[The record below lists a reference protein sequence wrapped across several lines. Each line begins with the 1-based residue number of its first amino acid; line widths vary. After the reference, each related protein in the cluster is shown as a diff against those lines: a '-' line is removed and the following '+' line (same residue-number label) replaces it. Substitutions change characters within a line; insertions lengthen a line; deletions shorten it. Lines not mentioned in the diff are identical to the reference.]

1 MLVFLVLFGVV
12 AGSMVNLDPNNLDQI
27 IKDNPLVMINF
38 SAGWCRYSQAL
49 KPIYEKA
56 ADSLASVQGVKLAY
70 ADCVAHNDICSKYR
84 VSKYPT
90 MKFLR
95 SGELMKSEYRGQRS
109 VEGITEHINKLMED
123 PVKQLHGDEELKM
136 LKSEKKT
143 KFVLGYFA
151 STSSYGYEVFK
162 GASQSM
168 LGQCDFYAM
177 TGDDAKP
184 KIASHGGQ
192 EKVFLVNDVTGEKI
206 YDGSATNQPQLST
219 WVKENC
225 VPLVREIT
233 FENGEELTEEGL
245 PFVIL
250 FHDPEDQDS
259 VKLFTEKV
267 AECQDLRT
275 GVNFLHADGFKFAHP
290 LSHLGR
296 STKDLP
302 VVAIDSFKHMYLFPK
317 FDHIKK
323 PKRLRRFVDDLH
335 SGRLHREFHGE
346 VFKDRVGEDD
356 EQRPP
361 PKNAKEAAKQIAE
374 DKQKREKR
382 EAGTNPPESVFK
394 KLEPNKNRYSILNK
408 DEL

>member
-1 MLVFLVLFGVV
+1 MFLALFGVV
-12 AGSMVNLDPNNLDQI
+12 AGGMINLDPNNVDQTL
-27 IKDNPLVMINF
+27 KDNPLVMINF

-56 ADSLASVQGVKLAY
+56 ADALANTPGVKLAY
-70 ADCVAHNDICSKYR
+70 ADCVAHNDICTKYR

-90 MKFLR
+90 MKFVR

-109 VEGITEHINKLMED
+109 VEAITEHINKLMED
-123 PVKQLHGDEELKM
+123 PVKQLHGDEELKT
-136 LKSEKKT
+136 LKSETKS

-162 GASQSM
+162 SSAQAM
-168 LGQCDFYAM
+168 LGQCHFYAM

-184 KIASHGGQ
+184 KIASFGGQ
-192 EKVFLVNDVTGEKI
+192 ERVYLVNDVEGDKVYE
-206 YDGSATNQPQLST
+206 GSATNQPQLST

-250 FHDPEDQDS
+250 FHDPEDQQS

-267 AECQDLRT
+267 AEQCQDQRS

-296 STKDLP
+296 TTKDLP
-302 VVAIDSFKHMYLFPK
+302 VIAIDSFKHMYLFPK
-317 FDHIKK
+317 FENIKK
-323 PKRLRRFVDDLH
+323 PNRLRRFIEDLH

-346 VFKDRVGEDD
+346 VFKDRIGEDD
-356 EQRPP
+356 EQPP
-361 PKNAKEAAKQIAE
+361 PKNAQEAAEQ
-374 DKQKREKR
+374 QKNRVER
-382 EAGTNPPESVFK
+382 DAATNPPESVFK
-394 KLEPNKNRYSILNK
+394 KLEPNKNRYSLLNK

>member
-1 MLVFLVLFGVV
+1 MLVFLALFGVV
-12 AGSMVNLDPNNLDQI
+12 AGGMINLDPNNVDQTL
-27 IKDNPLVMINF
+27 KDNPLVMINF

-56 ADSLASVQGVKLAY
+56 ADALANTPGVKLAY
-70 ADCVAHNDICSKYR
+70 ADCVAHNDICTKYR

-90 MKFLR
+90 MKFVR

-109 VEGITEHINKLMED
+109 VEAITEHINKLMED
-123 PVKQLHGDEELKM
+123 PVKQLHGDEELKT
-136 LKSEKKT
+136 LKSETKS

-162 GASQSM
+162 SSAQAM
-168 LGQCDFYAM
+168 LGQCHFYAM

-184 KIASHGGQ
+184 KIASFGGQ
-192 EKVFLVNDVTGEKI
+192 ERVYLVNDVDGDKVYE
-206 YDGSATNQPQLST
+206 GSATNQPQLST

-250 FHDPEDQDS
+250 FHDPEDQQS

-267 AECQDLRT
+267 AEQCQDQRS

-296 STKDLP
+296 TTKDLP
-302 VVAIDSFKHMYLFPK
+302 VIAIDSFKHMYLFPK
-317 FDHIKK
+317 FENIKK
-323 PKRLRRFVDDLH
+323 PNRLRRFIEDLH

-346 VFKDRVGEDD
+346 VFKDRSEFLGYYDSPRSS
-356 EQRPP
+356 QTIQSH
-361 PKNAKEAAKQIAE
+361 N
-374 DKQKREKR
+374 
-382 EAGTNPPESVFK
+382 
-394 KLEPNKNRYSILNK
+394 LN
-408 DEL
+408 LIYALHIFCHFTVNS